1 MSVVTHKLYIAQS
14 HLCRPLLSSVSKANK
29 DKGKRKGKHEIERSL
44 NIDFANIC
52 KKFLMNKLNICYG
65 EEKVKSV
72 LVQRLS

>member
-1 MSVVTHKLYIAQS
+1 MSVVPHKLYIAQS
-14 HLCRPLLSSVSKANK
+14 HLCRPLLSSVSKTNK
-29 DKGKRKGKHEIERSL
+29 DKDKRREKNEIERSL
-44 NIDFANIC
+44 NINFANIC